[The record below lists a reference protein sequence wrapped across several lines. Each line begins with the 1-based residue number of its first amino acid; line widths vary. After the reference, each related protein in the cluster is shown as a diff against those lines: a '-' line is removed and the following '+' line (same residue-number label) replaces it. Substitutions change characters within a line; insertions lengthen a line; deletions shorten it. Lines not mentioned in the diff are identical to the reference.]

1 MSTTRIRGRQLP
13 QLLAIYFIQLFM
25 YPYFLGAGGGGKAAP
40 CTPPPP
46 SPSSPFGLYPCH
58 PPAPSPPPQ
67 SPPPLC
73 ECRVDLGCQALV
85 GRAWLGG
92 SWGPPRWGGAP
103 PTLGARQTKKL
114 WGSKGYYPTPLGY
127 YPTLLGYYPTP
138 LGFYPTPL
146 GFYPT
151 R

>member
-1 MSTTRIRGRQLP
+1 MSTTRIKGVDSFLLP
-13 QLLAIYFIQLFM
+13 LALYFIQLFM
-25 YPYFLGAGGGGKAAP
+25 YPYFLGREGGEGGP
-40 CTPPPP
+40 LHTSPPTLSLPTLWIV
-46 SPSSPFGLYPCH
+46 SCH

-73 ECRVDLGCQALV
+73 ECRVDLGCQALA

-127 YPTLLGYYPTP
+127 YPTLLGYYP
-138 LGFYPTPL
+138 
-146 GFYPT
+146 
-151 R
+151 